1 MANRFVPGMTVLP
14 RAVAVALAL
23 VAGGARADL
32 VFGTFNDYD
41 PVEAYTFGQPDDYP
55 AVGITYVRSTVDG
68 RHTDI
73 RLSLDHPDFTL
84 VGHSC
89 PHTLARGKSC
99 MVFIEFEP
107 RSRPPADP
115 CDSEVS
121 GTLTVRSADHTATL
135 RLSGHRAR
143 DRCVAQGAPPL
154 P

>member
-1 MANRFVPGMTVLP
+1 MPNRCAPIVTVLP
-14 RAVAVALAL
+14 GALAVALAL
-23 VAGGARADL
+23 AAGAVRADL
-32 VFGTFNDYD
+32 LFGTFNDYD
-41 PVEAYTFGQPDDYP
+41 PVEAYAFGHPDDYP

-99 MVFIEFEP
+99 MVFMEFEP

-115 CDSEVS
+115 CDSEIR
-121 GTLTVRSADHTATL
+121 GELIVRSADDVATL
-135 RLSGHRAR
+135 QLSGHRSR
-143 DRCVAQGAPPL
+143 HGCVAGDAAASR
-154 P
+154 